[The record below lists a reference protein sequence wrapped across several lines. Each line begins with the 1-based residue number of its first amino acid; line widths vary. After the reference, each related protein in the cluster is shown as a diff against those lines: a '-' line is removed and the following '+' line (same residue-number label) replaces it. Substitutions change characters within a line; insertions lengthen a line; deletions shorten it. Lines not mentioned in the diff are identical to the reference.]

1 MKKTYKKFLIFFP
14 LVISIL
20 AYSFYCGIELWV
32 LRANRLSWRPYIT
45 TGMLVITTIGLVIFF
60 VMMGY
65 KLLKGLKEQRKSM
78 KILRL
83 VTVVVIGCITL
94 CISAWG
100 AIFVSLTYTHE
111 KVVKIDETRYVSCLS
126 DWNPSY
132 YHYHEYDGWFTM
144 ADEAFKSVPNESID
158 N

>member
-1 MKKTYKKFLIFFP
+1 MKKTYKKFLVFLP

-20 AYSFYCGIELWV
+20 VYCFYCGIELWV
-32 LRANRLSWRPYIT
+32 LRTNGLSWRPYIT
-45 TGMLVITTIGLVIFF
+45 TGVLVITTIGLVIFF

-83 VTVVVIGCITL
+83 VSVVVIGCITL

-111 KVVKIDETRYVSCLS
+111 KVVEIDETRYVSCLS
-126 DWNPSY
+126 DWNPIY
-132 YHYHEYDGWFTM
+132 YHYYEYNGWFTM
-144 ADEAFKSVPNESID
+144 ADETFESIKNEDID